1 LNFIRRNVAMVQK
14 LEKIWMDGKLIPWNE
29 AKVSVLTH
37 TLHYGL
43 GIFEGIRCYQCDDGR
58 SAVFRLKEHIDR
70 FFDSAHIGGLK
81 MPFSKKEIVGACK
94 ETLRA
99 NGLKA
104 GYIRPLAF
112 IGEGV
117 MGVYPGDNPI
127 QVAIITWSW
136 GAYLGEEALEKGIRA
151 KFSSYTR
158 HHVNVMMTKAKIS
171 GNYVNSV
178 LAKREVIKLGYE
190 EALMLDTE
198 GYVSEGSGENIFI
211 VKNGVIKTTPLTSI
225 LSGITRDSVIQIAK
239 LRKIPVVEERFT
251 RDELYTAQEAFF
263 TGTAAEITPIREV
276 DDRQIGEGKP
286 GPITKELQAVFFDI
300 VKGKNPEFRE
310 WLDYL

>member
-1 LNFIRRNVAMVQK
+1 MVQK
-14 LEKIWMDGKLIPWNE
+14 MEKIWMDGRLIPWDE
-29 AKVSVLTH
+29 AKVHVLTH

-43 GIFEGIRCYQCDDGR
+43 GIFEGIRCYLCDDGR
-58 SAVFRLKEHIDR
+58 SAVFRLREHIDR
-70 FFDSAHIGGLK
+70 FFDSAHIGALK
-81 MPFSKKEIVGACK
+81 MPYSKKEIVEACK
-94 ETLRA
+94 ETLRV

-136 GAYLGEEALEKGIRA
+136 GAYLGEEAIEKGIRA
-151 KFSSYTR
+151 KVSSYTR

-178 LAKREVIKLGYE
+178 LAKREVMKLGYE

-198 GYVSEGSGENIFI
+198 GYISEGSGENIFI
-211 VKNGVIKTTPLTSI
+211 VKNGVMKTTPLTSI
-225 LSGITRDSVIQIAK
+225 LSGITRNSVIQIAK
-239 LRKIPVVEERFT
+239 SRKIPIVEEKFT
-251 RDELYTAQEAFF
+251 RDELYTAHEAFF

-286 GPITKELQAVFFDI
+286 GPVTKELQAVFFDI

>member
-1 LNFIRRNVAMVQK
+1 MVQK
-14 LEKIWMDGKLIPWNE
+14 LEKIWMDGKLIPWDE
-29 AKVSVLTH
+29 AKVHVLTH

-43 GIFEGIRCYQCDDGR
+43 GVFEGIRCYLCHDGR
-58 SAVFRLKEHIDR
+58 SAVYRLREHIDR
-70 FFDSAHIGGLK
+70 FCDSAHIGEMKL
-81 MPFSKKEIVGACK
+81 PFSKKELVEACK

-127 QVAIITWSW
+127 RVAIITWSW
-136 GAYLGEEALEKGIRA
+136 GAYLGDEALEKGIRV
-151 KFSSYTR
+151 KTSSFNR

-178 LAKREVIKLGYE
+178 LAKREAMKLGYD

-198 GYVSEGSGENIFI
+198 GYVSEASGENIFI

-225 LSGITRDSVIQIAK
+225 LPGITRDSVIQIAK
-239 LRKIPVVEERFT
+239 SRKIPIVEDKFT
-251 RDELYTAQEAFF
+251 RDELYTAHEAFF

-276 DDRQIGEGKP
+276 DNRQIGEGKP
-286 GPITKELQAVFFDI
+286 GPVVKELQTAFFDI